1 MLEVNSLSL
10 NLGDKLIL
18 DDINFTLKKSTIL
31 GLVGPSGVG
40 KTSLIRTLVG
50 IYEGTKGEVLL
61 NGKSIYDNA
70 EAKKKLAYVPDE
82 HNSFYLI
89 TIKEIVNYYK
99 SIYDNFD
106 EHKFNEI
113 NRIFKIPIDK
123 RFFQLSKGMKVRVN
137 LMISLSL
144 KSEFLVLDEP
154 TSGLDPIL
162 KEKVLKL
169 IMKEVSEE
177 GKGVIISS
185 HNLIEL
191 ERLCDDI
198 IMLDEGKIAY
208 HNSLE
213 GIKKNIKKIQVA
225 FDMPVYK
232 EDLSIIDGIFSIS
245 QIGRVFTIVTDKY
258 NKDFKKHL
266 NKFEPLFIEEIDL
279 SLEEVFIHKLE
290 KEDDYEKIFK

>member
-1 MLEVNSLSL
+1 MLKVNNLSL
-10 NLGDKLIL
+10 KLGDKKIL
-18 DDINFTLKKSTIL
+18 EDINFNVKKGTIL

-40 KTSLIRTLVG
+40 KTSLIKALVG
-50 IYEGTKGEVLL
+50 IYEGNGGEILL
-61 NGKSIYDNA
+61 NEEKIYDNS
-70 EAKKKLAYVPDE
+70 EVKKKIAYVPDE

-89 TIKEIVNYYK
+89 SIKEIVNYYK
-99 SIYDNFD
+99 LIYDNFD
-106 EHKFNEI
+106 ENRFNKI
-113 NRIFKIPIDK
+113 NSIFKIPINK

-137 LMISLSL
+137 LMLALSL
-144 KSEFLVLDEP
+144 NGELLVLDEP
-154 TSGLDPIL
+154 TSGLIPIL

-169 IMKEVSEE
+169 IMEEVIDKERVI
-177 GKGVIISS
+177 IISS

-191 ERLCDDI
+191 ERICDDI

-232 EDLSIIDGIFSIS
+232 EDLNIDGIFSIS

-258 NKDFKKHL
+258 DNIFKEKL
-266 NKFEPLFIEEIDL
+266 EEFNPLFIEEIDL

-290 KEDDYEKIFK
+290 KEDDYEEIFK